1 MLPSHTDV
9 GQRPFRSSNYWGPTP
24 QSHHEGTVHKLCDL
38 TLQSRLYLAPIEN
51 PKTVLDIGFG
61 TGLWACEL
69 AKSHPQSQVI
79 GIHPNP
85 ADPSPA
91 LPNLSLQTSDTSIT
105 TNDFDLLHIRGL
117 AGRITVDNWRTWYA
131 ENLKLVKS
139 GGWLEQLEWSVHL
152 RNPDGTLFSQQWSQ
166 YAVSYGAR
174 TGRTWEIAENM
185 AGLMQEAGFVDV
197 AEKRFKWPVGSWS
210 SDVRLQEI
218 GKWNLKRW
226 DEGIED
232 WVLDEYGK
240 CFPESREQIQSWLSS
255 IRSML
260 RNSDSNVYQEVR
272 VVYSRKP

>member
-1 MLPSHTDV
+1 MLSTAYT
-9 GQRPFRSSNYWGPTP
+9 STAS
-24 QSHHEGTVHKLCDL
+24 
-38 TLQSRLYLAPIEN
+38 
-51 PKTVLDIGFG
+51 
-61 TGLWACEL
+61 EL

-85 ADPSPA
+85 ANPSPA

-166 YAVSYGAR
+166 HAVSYGAR

-226 DEGIED
+226 YALCHF
-232 WVLDEYGK
+232 WVVLFSVGN
-240 CFPESREQIQSWLSS
+240 I
-255 IRSML
+255 
-260 RNSDSNVYQEVR
+260 N
-272 VVYSRKP
+272 